1 MSDTPQGPGW
11 WQASDTKWYPP
22 ESFPAPSPA
31 PDLTAPPYPQPGSAP
46 YGQAYEQPYQQP
58 YGQQYGQQYAP
69 VPTMPKTEPMAIIS
83 LVCALA
89 GTVFAFMCGVGLIAT
104 IAAIPLGFVARR
116 KIRDSNGMLTGD
128 GMALAGAIIG
138 IVATV
143 GVILLWG
150 LYILAVIGSSNNN

>member
-31 PDLTAPPYPQPGSAP
+31 PDLTATPYPQPGSAP
-46 YGQAYEQPYQQP
+46 YGQTYEQPYQQP

>member
-1 MSDTPQGPGW
+1 
-11 WQASDTKWYPP
+11 
-22 ESFPAPSPA
+22 
-31 PDLTAPPYPQPGSAP
+31 
-46 YGQAYEQPYQQP
+46 
-58 YGQQYGQQYAP
+58 
-69 VPTMPKTEPMAIIS
+69 
-83 LVCALA
+83 
-89 GTVFAFMCGVGLIAT
+89 VGLIAT